1 MSNELKPITI
11 RDEISI
17 RYAWTAGMAGTRFF
31 TELRDNGRIMGTK
44 CAKCGRV
51 MVPPRIF
58 CERCFTDDVEWV
70 EVGKTG
76 VIQTFAE
83 SYLATMGKR
92 LKEPWMLGI
101 IKLDNS
107 DGGLIHY
114 LGEAKPEDL
123 KIGMKVEAVLKPK
136 EEREGSILDIKY
148 FRPIKG

>member
-1 MSNELKPITI
+1 MSKAAKPMTIAGEITI
-11 RDEISI
+11 PYDYS
-17 RYAWTAGMAGTRFF
+17 TGVAGTRFF

-51 MVPPRIF
+51 MVPPRMF
-58 CERCFTDDVEWV
+58 CEECFIDDVEWV

-83 SYLATMGKR
+83 SYLDTTGKR

-136 EEREGSILDIKY
+136 EEREGNLSDIKY
-148 FRPIKG
+148 FRPIKE